1 MRSATLDFFAAARG
15 NGATWVV
22 ATEDGGSRDSARV
35 VVRQRA
41 ARVTGVGVAVCRSY
55 FAGLDYAFSQKHL
68 AGLTD
73 FFRRLAAHGI
83 VPDGSL
89 QFLQVA

>member
-1 MRSATLDFFAAARG
+1 MALAAPTDLLA
-15 NGATWVV
+15 
-22 ATEDGGSRDSARV
+22 E
-35 VVRQRA
+35 RA
-41 ARVTGVGVAVCRSY
+41 ARATGVGVDVCRSY
-55 FAGLDYAFSQKHL
+55 FAGLDYAFSHTHL

-73 FFRRLAAHGI
+73 FFRRLAARGI